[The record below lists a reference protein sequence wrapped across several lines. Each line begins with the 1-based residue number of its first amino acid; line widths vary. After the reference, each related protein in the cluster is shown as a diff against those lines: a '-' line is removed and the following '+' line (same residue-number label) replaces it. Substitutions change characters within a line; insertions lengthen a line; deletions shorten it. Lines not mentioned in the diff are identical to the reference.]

1 MTVSWRRRTYAAVAL
16 SLGAVLIAATAAC
29 SKKDDTT
36 GGTPQKVTLIVDV
49 FGTFGYEDLYK
60 QYMQANPNVTIQER
74 GTGANLG
81 DYTPK
86 LTQYLASGAGAGD
99 VVAIEEGTLVQ
110 FKAQADKFED
120 LKKYGADADSGNFL
134 PWKWE
139 QGTTADGKILG
150 LGTDV
155 GGMAMCY
162 RSDLFAKAGLPTAR
176 DDVSKLWA
184 TWDDYIKTGQTFKS
198 KVKDAGFIDAGTNT
212 FNLIL
217 MQMAGNSGGFTYYD
231 KSNKLVIDS
240 NPVVKQAWDKTMQV
254 INAGLS
260 ANLQSWTDGWTAG
273 FKNAKFAT
281 IACPAWMTGVIK
293 GNAGDG
299 AAGKWDIAAA
309 PGGGGNWGGSFLAV
323 PSQGKNKAEAAKL
336 ARFLTSPQGQIA
348 AFKSKGNLPS
358 SPQALSDDSVKN
370 AVNDYFTNAPTGKI
384 YGDGATALKPVYL
397 GPKNQDVRDQVENA
411 IRSVEQ
417 GNKTPDAAW
426 TQAVADAKKVAG

>member
-1 MTVSWRRRTYAAVAL
+1 MTVSWRRRAFAAAAL
-16 SLGAVLIAATAAC
+16 SMGAVLAVAGCAKE
-29 SKKDDTT
+29 S
-36 GGTPQKVTLIVDV
+36 GGGGNTPQKVTLIVDV
-49 FGTFGYEDLYK
+49 FGSFGYEDLYK
-60 QYMQANPNVTIQER
+60 QYQQQNPNVTIQER

-120 LKKYGADADSGNFL
+120 LKKYGADADKGNFL
-134 PWKWE
+134 PWKWD
-139 QGTTADGKILG
+139 QGSTADGKILG

-176 DDVSKLWA
+176 EDVSKLWP
-184 TWDDYIKTGQTFKS
+184 TWDAYIATGKTFKS
-198 KVKDAGFIDAGTNT
+198 KVTDAGFIDAGTNT

-217 MQMAGNSGGFTYYD
+217 MQMAGNAGGYTYYD
-231 KSNKLVIDS
+231 KSNNLVIES
-240 NPVVKQAWDKTMQV
+240 NPVVKQAWDKTMEV
-254 INAGLS
+254 ISAGLS

-281 IACPAWMTGVIK
+281 IACPAWMTGVIT

-299 AAGKWDIAAA
+299 ASGKWDIAAA

-358 SPQALSDDSVKN
+358 SPQALADDAVKN
-370 AVNDYFTNAPTGKI
+370 AVNAYFTNAPTGQI
-384 YGDGATALKPVYL
+384 YGAGATALKPVYL

-417 GNKTPDAAW
+417 GNKAPDAAW
-426 TQAVADAKKVAG
+426 TQAVADAKKVAS